1 MKKYLLAVSLITCAF
16 NVCLTN
22 QSLALTLTNS
32 SQSQPPTLTLYAAGS
47 LRGAL
52 SEVANVFTQQYGI
65 PVKTE
70 FASSGSLRE
79 RLENGEQADVFASA
93 DTGNAIALN
102 QKNLSGQVLIFASN
116 PLYAIARVTPRGLSF
131 RQPSPRIED
140 SGQFGSAGL
149 GRRAGEAIASP
160 RVSLTTD
167 NLLDQFLNPDVK
179 LGIAQPGRDP
189 LGDYAIEIF
198 RKADQIRPG
207 SFEQLNAKA
216 IRFTGSLPPE
226 RNSPGGSIVYYLEE
240 AQQADIYPVYYTS
253 ALAALELSPNL
264 QLVKLPD
271 NLAVKGDYGLTV
283 LKNASPNGA
292 KLAEYILLP
301 AGQQILAKYGFSS
314 PSSTHS
320 TSVPESHNLGGIILA
335 VGIGLVLKKTSASS
349 KKRTLRKVATYCH

>member
-102 QKNLSGQVLIFASN
+102 QKNLSGQVEIFAGN
-116 PLYAIARVTPRGLSF
+116 PLY
-131 RQPSPRIED
+131 
-140 SGQFGSAGL
+140 
-149 GRRAGEAIASP
+149 AIASP

-264 QLVKLPD
+264 QVVKLPD

-283 LKNASPNGA
+283 LKDASPNGA
-292 KLAEYILLP
+292 KLAEYILSP

-314 PSSTHS
+314 PSSTRS

-335 VGIGLVLKKTSASS
+335 VGIALVLKKTSASS
-349 KKRTLRKVATYCH
+349 KKRTIRKVTTCCH